1 MIADASITQSRRGA
15 TRGDTMQAVSLDMDG
30 TLIRSEHVHRAIWQ
44 RFFTAWQV
52 EMDDER
58 YADAVMGR
66 RARDVLAHLPGP
78 WTPDD
83 LPGALASL
91 DADVDAAAQE
101 VTVVDGAVALIR
113 ELGARGHR
121 LAVVTSGGRGWAE
134 RGLGDV
140 LGGRDALGG
149 GGRGGGGEGAAREVV
164 GAAEEGEVGKPS
176 PEGYLTAC
184 RRLGVA
190 PAGCAAVEDAPS
202 GVRALVPAGVGRIV
216 GVSTTSAAAALRA
229 AGAMQVVPDLRPALA
244 LPALGLR

>member
-1 MIADASITQSRRGA
+1 MH
-15 TRGDTMQAVSLDMDG
+15 AVLLDMDG

-91 DADVDAAAQE
+91 DADVDAAARE

-113 ELGARGHR
+113 ELAARGHR

-134 RGLGDV
+134 RVLGDV
-140 LGGRDALGG
+140 LDVRDAL
-149 GGRGGGGEGAAREVV
+149 EVV
-164 GAAEEGEVGKPS
+164 VTAEEVEVGKPS

-184 RRLGVA
+184 RRLGVG

-202 GVRALVPAGVGRIV
+202 GVRALVAAGVGRIV
-216 GVSTTSAAAALRA
+216 GVSTTSSAAALRA
-229 AGAMQVVPDLRPALA
+229 AGAMEVVPDLRPALA
-244 LPALGLR
+244 LPALGLS

>member
-1 MIADASITQSRRGA
+1 
-15 TRGDTMQAVSLDMDG
+15 MQAVLLDMDG

-91 DADVDAAAQE
+91 DADVDAAARE

-113 ELGARGHR
+113 ELAARGHR

-134 RGLGDV
+134 RVLGDV
-140 LGGRDALGG
+140 LDVRDAL
-149 GGRGGGGEGAAREVV
+149 EVV
-164 GAAEEGEVGKPS
+164 VMAEEVEVGKPS

-202 GVRALVPAGVGRIV
+202 GVRALVAAGVGRIV
-216 GVSTTSAAAALRA
+216 GVSTTSPAEALRA
-229 AGAMQVVPDLRPALA
+229 AGAMEVVPDLRPALA
-244 LPALGLR
+244 LPALGLS

>member
-1 MIADASITQSRRGA
+1 MH
-15 TRGDTMQAVSLDMDG
+15 AVLLDMDG

-91 DADVDAAAQE
+91 DADVDAAARE

-113 ELGARGHR
+113 ELAARGHR

-134 RGLGDV
+134 RVLGDV
-140 LGGRDALGG
+140 LDVRDAL
-149 GGRGGGGEGAAREVV
+149 EVV
-164 GAAEEGEVGKPS
+164 VTAEEVEVGKPS
-176 PEGYLTAC
+176 
-184 RRLGVA
+184 RRA
-190 PAGCAAVEDAPS
+190 
-202 GVRALVPAGVGRIV
+202 
-216 GVSTTSAAAALRA
+216 T
-229 AGAMQVVPDLRPALA
+229 
-244 LPALGLR
+244 

>member
-1 MIADASITQSRRGA
+1 MH
-15 TRGDTMQAVSLDMDG
+15 AVLLDMDG

-91 DADVDAAAQE
+91 DADVDAAARE

-113 ELGARGHR
+113 ELAARGHR

-134 RGLGDV
+134 RVLGDV
-140 LGGRDALGG
+140 LDVRDAL
-149 GGRGGGGEGAAREVV
+149 EVV
-164 GAAEEGEVGKPS
+164 VTAEEVEVGKPS

-202 GVRALVPAGVGRIV
+202 GVRALVAAGVGRIV
-216 GVSTTSAAAALRA
+216 GVSTTSSAAALRA
-229 AGAMQVVPDLRPALA
+229 AGAMEVVPDLRPALA
-244 LPALGLR
+244 LPALGLS

>member
-1 MIADASITQSRRGA
+1 
-15 TRGDTMQAVSLDMDG
+15 MQAVLLDMDG

-113 ELGARGHR
+113 ELAARGHR
-121 LAVVTSGGRGWAE
+121 LAVVTSGGGSWAE
-134 RGLGDV
+134 RVLGDV
-140 LGGRDALGG
+140 LGVRDAL
-149 GGRGGGGEGAAREVV
+149 EVV
-164 GAAEEGEVGKPS
+164 VTAEEVEVGKPS

-202 GVRALVPAGVGRIV
+202 GVRALVAAGVGRIV
-216 GVSTTSAAAALRA
+216 GVSTTSPAEALRA
-229 AGAMQVVPDLRPALA
+229 AGAMEVVPDLRPALA
-244 LPALGLR
+244 LPALGLS

>member
-1 MIADASITQSRRGA
+1 MH
-15 TRGDTMQAVSLDMDG
+15 AVLLDMDG

-83 LPGALASL
+83 LPGVLASL
-91 DADVDAAAQE
+91 DADVDAAARE

-113 ELGARGHR
+113 ELAARGHR

-134 RGLGDV
+134 RVLGDV
-140 LGGRDALGG
+140 LDVRDAL
-149 GGRGGGGEGAAREVV
+149 EVV
-164 GAAEEGEVGKPS
+164 VTAEEVEVGKPS

-202 GVRALVPAGVGRIV
+202 GVRALVAAGVGRIV
-216 GVSTTSAAAALRA
+216 GVSTTSSATALRA
-229 AGAMQVVPDLRPALA
+229 AGAMEVVPDLRPALA
-244 LPALGLR
+244 LPALGLS

>member
-1 MIADASITQSRRGA
+1 MH
-15 TRGDTMQAVSLDMDG
+15 AVLLDMDG

-113 ELGARGHR
+113 ELAARGHR
-121 LAVVTSGGRGWAE
+121 LAVVTSGGRSWAE
-134 RGLGDV
+134 RVLGDV
-140 LGGRDALGG
+140 LGVRDAL
-149 GGRGGGGEGAAREVV
+149 EVV
-164 GAAEEGEVGKPS
+164 VTAEEVEVGKPS

-202 GVRALVPAGVGRIV
+202 GVRALVAAGVGRIV
-216 GVSTTSAAAALRA
+216 GVSTTSPAEALRA
-229 AGAMQVVPDLRPALA
+229 AGAMEVVPDLRPALA
-244 LPALGLR
+244 LPALGLS

>member
-1 MIADASITQSRRGA
+1 MH
-15 TRGDTMQAVSLDMDG
+15 AVLLDMDG

-91 DADVDAAAQE
+91 DADVDAAARE

-113 ELGARGHR
+113 ELAARGHR

-134 RGLGDV
+134 RVLGDV
-140 LGGRDALGG
+140 LDVRDAL
-149 GGRGGGGEGAAREVV
+149 EVV
-164 GAAEEGEVGKPS
+164 VTAEEVEVGKPS

-202 GVRALVPAGVGRIV
+202 GVRALVAAGVGRIV
-216 GVSTTSAAAALRA
+216 GVSTTSSAIALRA
-229 AGAMQVVPDLRPALA
+229 AGAMEVVPDLRPALA
-244 LPALGLR
+244 LPALGLS

>member
-1 MIADASITQSRRGA
+1 
-15 TRGDTMQAVSLDMDG
+15 MQAVLLDMDG

-91 DADVDAAAQE
+91 DADVDAAARE

-113 ELGARGHR
+113 ELAARGHR

-134 RGLGDV
+134 RVLGDV
-140 LGGRDALGG
+140 LDVREAL
-149 GGRGGGGEGAAREVV
+149 EVV
-164 GAAEEGEVGKPS
+164 VTAEEVEVGKPS

-202 GVRALVPAGVGRIV
+202 GVRALVAAGVGRIV
-216 GVSTTSAAAALRA
+216 GVSTTSSAAALRA

>member
-1 MIADASITQSRRGA
+1 LR
-15 TRGDTMQAVSLDMDG
+15 TRQYHKSAQGDEGDTMHAVLLDMDG

-91 DADVDAAAQE
+91 DADVDAAARE

-113 ELGARGHR
+113 ELAARGHR
-121 LAVVTSGGRGWAE
+121 LAVVTSGGRSWAE
-134 RGLGDV
+134 RVLDDV
-140 LGGRDALGG
+140 LDVRDAL
-149 GGRGGGGEGAAREVV
+149 EVV
-164 GAAEEGEVGKPS
+164 VTAEEVEVGKPS

-202 GVRALVPAGVGRIV
+202 GVRALVAAGVGRIV
-216 GVSTTSAAAALRA
+216 GVSTTSSAMALRA
-229 AGAMQVVPDLRPALA
+229 AGAMEVVPDLRPALA
-244 LPALGLR
+244 LPALGLS